1 MPKKALKVG
10 LSALAIILLLV
21 GGVVLYVTTA
31 LPDVGPPPD
40 LTIEATP
47 ERIARGEYL
56 ANHVMSCTDCHSERD
71 WSQFS
76 APVMPHSLGK
86 GGEVF
91 GQEMGFP
98 GRYVASNITPA
109 NLGDWTDGEIFRAMT
124 SGVGKDGRAL
134 FPIMPYPAFGR
145 ATKEDIYSVIAY
157 IRTLPAIEHAT
168 EPSRSDFPMNLIIN
182 TLPTEPQFVDAPD
195 PDNPVEYGEYLV
207 TIAACTECHTKQE
220 QGKVVGQPYAGGM
233 EFPLP
238 NNRVVTSANITP
250 HARGIGSWTE
260 DQFVARFKQYRDS
273 SYVSPEMG
281 ENDAQTIMPWV
292 MFAGMEER
300 DLRAIYAYLQ
310 TLEPVDSRIEPFRV
324 AGVQPRDNS
333 RITAE

>member
-1 MPKKALKVG
+1 MSKKILMIGAALV
-10 LSALAIILLLV
+10 AVLLLIAAA
-21 GGVVLYVTTA
+21 GIIYVKTA
-31 LPDVGPPPD
+31 LPKVGPAPD
-40 LTIEATP
+40 LTVERTP
-47 ERIARGEYL
+47 ERIARGKYL

-76 APVMPHSLGK
+76 GPVVEHSLGQ

-98 GRYVASNITPA
+98 GRFVASNITPA

-145 ATKEDIYSVIAY
+145 ADKEDILSVIAY

-168 EPSRSDFPMNLIIN
+168 EPSRADFPMNLIIN
-182 TLPTEPQFVDAPD
+182 TLPAEPQFTTRPD
-195 PDNPVEYGEYLV
+195 PADRVAYGEYLV

-220 QGKVVGQPYAGGM
+220 QGKIVGEAYAGGM

-238 NNRVVTSANITP
+238 NNRLVTSANITP
-250 HARGIGSWTE
+250 HASGIGNWTE
-260 DQFVARFKQYRDS
+260 DQFVARFKQYQDS

-281 ENDAQTIMPWV
+281 PNDPQTIMPWV
-292 MFAGMEER
+292 MFSGMEER

-310 TLEPVDSRIEPFRV
+310 TLTPVDSRIEPFRV
-324 AGVQPRDNS
+324 AGMEQKDNS
-333 RITAE
+333 RFTTE